1 MRKNIAPVVESTV
14 IKAAIKREQGA
25 FKSIYESCAP
35 YAYAIVRRYI
45 SNTND
50 HKDIL
55 QEAFARIF
63 LSLQTFD
70 ASKGDFKPW
79 LRRIIINQ
87 CMQHLR
93 KNQKRAV
100 IVPLNHT
107 NEAPNE
113 DLEEQLTKLSKSDIE
128 QLLTQMPE
136 GYRQIFM
143 LVAIDDY
150 THKEVGE
157 LLDISPETSRSQFS
171 RARKWLKK
179 HLLSDNYKTLANGL

>member
-1 MRKNIAPVVESTV
+1 MVEPSV
-14 IKAAIKREQGA
+14 IKSAVKREKGA
-25 FKSIYESCAP
+25 FKVIYESCAP

-93 KNQKRAV
+93 KNQKNAV
-100 IVPLNHT
+100 IISLNNT
-107 NEAPNE
+107 NEEPNE
-113 DLEEQLTKLSKSDIE
+113 DLELQLTRLSKSDIE
-128 QLLTQMPE
+128 GLLSQMPE
-136 GYRQIFM
+136 GYRQVFM
-143 LVAIDDY
+143 LAAIDDY
-150 THKEVGE
+150 THKEIGE
-157 LLDISPETSRSQFS
+157 LLDISPETCRSQYF

-179 HLLSDNYKTLANGL
+179 HLVSNDYKTLANGL